1 MYVFAKCSICKW
13 KSFNWNLRS
22 KYRSGCRLPFR
33 NQAPKRENK
42 NHTFHLSKA
51 LCAILTWHPCIL
63 CAVLCRDSRRFVT
76 VSVSVFHFD
85 LFSQMRVCTPKLCEW
100 VCECV
105 FVWLY
110 SRIFLDFFC
119 AACEQLKNRFGKCMR
134 VGVWFV
140 EEYDVSIAV
149 DRKSAMS
156 LWRDIYNPM
165 WKKSQ
170 QNESDFSTKFA
181 IEEEE
186 ESHAC
191 VFFFPFETSDVT
203 AQSERARSRS
213 LSPILRAQFLF
224 VRPSASPYVLNVFYS
239 LQLFFFI
246 WRTIDTNFLFI
257 LCDSRNRHTTIER
270 LPVGTRTFA

>member
-1 MYVFAKCSICKW
+1 
-13 KSFNWNLRS
+13 
-22 KYRSGCRLPFR
+22 
-33 NQAPKRENK
+33 
-42 NHTFHLSKA
+42 
-51 LCAILTWHPCIL
+51 
-63 CAVLCRDSRRFVT
+63 
-76 VSVSVFHFD
+76 
-85 LFSQMRVCTPKLCEW
+85 
-100 VCECV
+100 
-105 FVWLY
+105 
-110 SRIFLDFFC
+110 
-119 AACEQLKNRFGKCMR
+119 
-134 VGVWFV
+134 
-140 EEYDVSIAV
+140 
-149 DRKSAMS
+149 MS

-239 LQLFFFI
+239 LQLFFFYLAHN
-246 WRTIDTNFLFI
+246 RHKLFI
-257 LCDSRNRHTTIER
+257 YFVRFTKSTHDNRKTTRRNTYVCLKSPFFTLSLHISGLTK
-270 LPVGTRTFA
+270 LFADDVHSPLTDQITDESNITNHFFSISLIAPRCYFVSHIFHLYFYSVL